1 MVCTCHD
8 SLLSYSF
15 EMRFVFQKLCAGSE
29 PFSVRGL
36 FFALEAGSTELAGAV
51 YPSAQ
56 AESLLAVRFRRSLDC

>member
-1 MVCTCHD
+1 
-8 SLLSYSF
+8 
-15 EMRFVFQKLCAGSE
+15 MRFVFQIVCAGSE